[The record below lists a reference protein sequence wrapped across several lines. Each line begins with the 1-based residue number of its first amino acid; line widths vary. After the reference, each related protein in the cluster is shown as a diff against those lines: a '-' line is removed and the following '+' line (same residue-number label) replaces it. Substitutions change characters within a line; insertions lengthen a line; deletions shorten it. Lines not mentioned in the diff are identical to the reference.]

1 MAAAVRTTG
10 MLIELRQ
17 LEYFV
22 AVAEELHFGRAAS
35 RVHVTQP
42 ALSETIR
49 QLEDTL
55 EVQLLIRTTRA
66 VRLTGP
72 GSLFLAHARMVL
84 EQTAACVKLTRLASQ
99 GKFDRNT
106 TG

>member
-1 MAAAVRTTG
+1 MV
-10 MLIELRQ
+10 IELRQ

-42 ALSETIR
+42 ALSEQVR
-49 QLEDTL
+49 QLE
-55 EVQLLIRTTRA
+55 ESIGVPLLIRTTRT

-72 GSLFLAHARMVL
+72 GRLLLTHARL
-84 EQTAACVKLTRLASQ
+84 ILAQAAACVQLTRLAFE
-99 GKFDRNT
+99 GKLGDDSVE
-106 TG
+106 